1 MGYILSKIII
11 SLREINLPLLKN
23 AKQTAY
29 SFRMVL
35 IYIILFILLMGFLS
49 FLIQKF
55 RKDKKYNRR
64 FYDFE
69 DNTSVVVMV
78 LLLIVAF
85 FGINAFTNDPVF
97 TDPAEQ
103 IEYGKNTAQP
113 WLESSVYSNLAQQHP
128 EDIDL
133 QYKFITSHFDENQ
146 QMGPDAASYNH
157 EGRVL
162 YTFYDGLAKS
172 GDAKKAD
179 IGELGLGLYYYF
191 SGDHGNSRS
200 HLEQVK
206 NQRLKYLNTYLGI
219 QSYYYNEP
227 LKAYS
232 HFAREIKQ
240 YGDIKGAYYH
250 LSGIYDY
257 EKRYEEIAPFA
268 YDDAIKQYIP
278 YEFRQRAYLEHHDL
292 YNYFRTLFTQA
303 FTNGNLIGFLGA
315 LLILLTWIFYLRRV
329 NVYQKGKWKS
339 IAFTVLLSA
348 VCVLPVWLL
357 YDTYKFLLGFDLN
370 GNVINDFF
378 YCIFGIGVI
387 EELVK
392 FIPFLLILRFTNVIR
407 EPIDY
412 IMYASLSA
420 LGFAFVE
427 NFQYFDNA
435 SINIIHSRALTASIA
450 HMIFSSIAAYGLV
463 LAKFRYKKRTFLYGL
478 LFFFIAA
485 FAHGFYDFWLL
496 NKYVSGFFIFTFTW
510 LLAGILVYAS
520 IINNALNNSL
530 TSSDNIKLNT
540 SKLSSDLAA
549 GLIGVFLFE
558 YVAMV
563 FIYGPT
569 IGNREFIG
577 STLTGGYLILFAS
590 IRLSNIDILPG
601 EWSPIEFFA
610 GLLPAQ
616 IVYGDKKPN
625 YNSLVGKRISLRLF
639 RKKTILEG
647 LLPVE
652 GEIIKRE
659 KIDGFSGWFLVKLDK
674 PLPISKSNKEF
685 ILIRPKERFAL
696 IKKGDDTI
704 VSFAFIPELSLLE
717 SNSKKLKDF
726 KFVDWAVATEISAVQ

>member
-1 MGYILSKIII
+1 M
-11 SLREINLPLLKN
+11 
-23 AKQTAY
+23 
-29 SFRMVL
+29 FL

-49 FLIQKF
+49 FLIRKF
-55 RKDKKYNRR
+55 RKDKKYNRK

-69 DNTSVVVMV
+69 DNTSVVIAVF
-78 LLLIVAF
+78 LLILTF
-85 FGINAFTNDPVF
+85 FGINAFISDPVF
-97 TDPAEQ
+97 TDPQQQ
-103 IEYGKNTAQP
+103 ISYGKSTAQP
-113 WLESSVYSNLAQQHP
+113 WLESSAYSELAQKKP
-128 EDIDL
+128 GDIDL
-133 QYKFITSHFDENQ
+133 QYRFITSHFDENQ
-146 QMGPDAASYNH
+146 NMGPDGRSFNQ
-157 EGRVL
+157 EGRAL
-162 YTFYDGLAKS
+162 YNFYDALSKGN
-172 GDAKKAD
+172 DVKKAD
-179 IGELGLGLYYYF
+179 IGNLALGLYYYF
-191 SGDHGNSRS
+191 TGDHPNSRS
-200 HLEQVK
+200 RLENVK
-206 NQRLKYLNTYLGI
+206 NDKLKYLNTYLGI

-227 LKAYS
+227 QKAYQY
-232 HFAREIKQ
+232 FAKEIRL
-240 YGDIKGAYYH
+240 YGDVKGAYYH
-250 LSGIYDY
+250 LSSIYNY
-257 EKRYEEIAPFA
+257 EKRYEEITPFA

-278 YEFRQRAYLEHHDL
+278 YSFRQRAYLSHHDL
-292 YNYFRTLFTQA
+292 YNYFHALLSEA
-303 FTNGNLIGFLGA
+303 FISGNLIGFLGA
-315 LLILLTWIFYLRRV
+315 LLILITWIFYLRRV
-329 NVYQKGKWKS
+329 NVYQKGNWKS
-339 IAFTVLLSA
+339 ILFTLLLSA
-348 VCVLPVWLL
+348 AFVFPVWLL
-357 YDTYKFLLGFDLN
+357 YDTYTYLLNFDMN

-378 YCIFGIGVI
+378 YCVFGIGVI

-392 FIPFLLILRFTNVIR
+392 FIPFLIILRFTKVIK

-412 IMYASLSA
+412 IMYASISA

-427 NFQYFDNA
+427 NFRYFDNA

-463 LAKFRYKKRTFLYGL
+463 LAKFRYKKKPFLYGL

-485 FAHGFYDFWLL
+485 FAHGFYDFWLT
-496 NKYVSGFFIFTFTW
+496 NKHVSDFFIFTFTW

-530 TSSDNIKLNT
+530 TSSDNIRLNT

-625 YNSLVGKRISLRLF
+625 YNSLVGKRISIRLF
-639 RKKTILEG
+639 RKKTILES
-647 LLPVE
+647 LLPAE

-659 KIDGFSGWFLVKLDK
+659 KIEGFSGWFLVKLDK

-704 VSFAFIPELSLLE
+704 VSFAFIPDLALLE
-717 SNSKKLKDF
+717 SSNKKLKDF
-726 KFVDWAVATEISAVQ
+726 KFVDWAVATEISTPR